1 MSPVSECKRRGT
13 VPNKTIWLPIAEGI
27 KRPPFLIISL
37 VLVGLLLRLLSLYLG
52 LWRDEA
58 STYFDALPTDLGEMI
73 KTVIYSELNPPGFY
87 LIMHQWIQW
96 FGAQE
101 VLFKV
106 PALFFGL
113 LLIPAS
119 YALGRL
125 AGSLRV
131 GVIAATIATFAPD
144 AVYYSQ
150 EARPYTLAA
159 LLCCLVVLLYCK
171 ALTSKYQTW
180 YLLGFVLC
188 ADLLLYVQYTG
199 LLLVGSLAI
208 ITLYLLWYHA
218 VNIQLMPF
226 AIAFGIIFLLFT
238 PWLQVFLTH
247 LYTGTPWIDK
257 QPWWMRPK
265 LLFENIAYTLPFQM
279 GAHEKIYLLLFVL
292 LGLGFKIKKL
302 YAYAR
307 QSFCKWNTLPKIY
320 TFILGV
326 SLILLAGILAALGYG
341 YGGYIFPFTPIAWAF
356 YGSCL
361 IALFQYIDRRW
372 TGQWNRFMRWA
383 TLILLVILLVL
394 PSTKFAFSL
403 GNINKSGIRS
413 LVADMESK
421 HQEKTLY
428 ILSPDYFGPTFG
440 YYLTQQPVQFYG
452 LAEQPVQFHG
462 FARWHKPEI
471 FSPRNYAEIWANPR
485 LILDTEQR
493 IQDEIQKGY
502 RKLALI
508 QASQTIS
515 DVGSMRFSLTNKFL
529 SRLKQK
535 YALLEKIDYPGRSE
549 SVTLYLFALSSSD

>member
-1 MSPVSECKRRGT
+1 MSECKRRGT
-13 VPNKTIWLPIAEGI
+13 VPDKTIWLPITEGI

-37 VLVGLLLRLLSLYLG
+37 VLIGLLLRLPSLHLG

-101 VLFKV
+101 ILFKV

-131 GVIAATIATFAPD
+131 GVIAATIATFAPE

-159 LLCCLVVLLYCK
+159 LLCCLVVFLYCK

-180 YLLGFVLC
+180 YLLGFILC

-208 ITLYLLWYHA
+208 ITLYLLWYRA
-218 VNIQLMPF
+218 VNIRLMPF

-265 LLFENIAYTLPFQM
+265 LLFQNIAYTLPFQM
-279 GAHEKIYLLLFVL
+279 GAYEKIYLLLFVL
-292 LGLGFKIKKL
+292 LGLGFKINKL

-307 QSFCKWNTLPKIY
+307 QSFSKWNTLPKTY
-320 TFILGV
+320 TFILGA
-326 SLILLAGILAALGYG
+326 SLILLSGILAALGYG
-341 YGGYIFPFTPIAWAF
+341 YGGYMFPFTPIAWAF

-361 IALFQYIDRRW
+361 IALFQYIDRQW
-372 TGQWNRFMRWA
+372 TGQWNRFVRWT
-383 TLILLVILLVL
+383 TLILIVSLLVL
-394 PSTKFAFSL
+394 PSTNFAFSL

-440 YYLTQQPVQFYG
+440 YYLTQRPVQFYG
-452 LAEQPVQFHG
+452 LAEQPVQFYG
-462 FARWHKPEI
+462 FARWDKPEI
-471 FSPRNYAEIWANPR
+471 FSPRGYAEIWANPR
-485 LILDTEQR
+485 SISDTEQR

-515 DVGSMRFSLTNKFL
+515 DVGSMRFSLSDRFL

-535 YALLEKIDYPGRSE
+535 YALLEKFDYHGRSE

>member
-1 MSPVSECKRRGT
+1 MSECKRQGT
-13 VPNKTIWLPIAEGI
+13 VPDKTIWLPIAEGI

-37 VLVGLLLRLLSLYLG
+37 VPIGLLLRLPGLHLG

-58 STYFDALPTDLGEMI
+58 STYFNALPTDLGEMI
-73 KTVIYSELNPPGFY
+73 ETVIYSELNPPGFY

-96 FGAQE
+96 FGVQE

-131 GVIAATIATFAPD
+131 GVIAATIATFAPE
-144 AVYYSQ
+144 AIYYSQ

-171 ALTSKYQTW
+171 ALTSKYQAW

-208 ITLYLLWYHA
+208 ITLYLLWYQA
-218 VNIQLMPF
+218 INIRLMPF

-257 QPWWMRPK
+257 QPWRMRPK
-265 LLFENIAYTLPFQM
+265 LLFQNIAYTLPFQM
-279 GAHEKIYLLLFVL
+279 GAYEKIYLLLFVL
-292 LGLGFKIKKL
+292 LGLGFKINKL

-307 QSFCKWNTLPKIY
+307 QSFYKWNTIPKIY
-320 TFILGV
+320 AFILGV

-341 YGGYIFPFTPIAWAF
+341 YGGYMFPFTPIAWAF

-361 IALFQYIDRRW
+361 IALFQYIDRQW
-372 TGQWNRFMRWA
+372 TGQWNRFVRW
-383 TLILLVILLVL
+383 TTMILLVSLLVL
-394 PSTKFAFSL
+394 PSTNFAFSL

-440 YYLTQQPVQFYG
+440 YYLTQRPVQFYG
-452 LAEQPVQFHG
+452 LAEQPVRFYG
-462 FARWHKPEI
+462 FARWDKPEI
-471 FSPRNYAEIWANPR
+471 FSPRGYAEIWANPR
-485 LILDTEQR
+485 SISDTEQR

-515 DVGSMRFSLTNKFL
+515 DVGSMRFSLSDRFL

-535 YALLEKIDYPGRSE
+535 YSLLEKIDYYGRSE